1 MYPVLSRAHL
11 PTSAEHL
18 SPPEVSET
26 VGEGVLVPCSL
37 MTVFEYRH
45 RHCDGKWV
53 DSVYSY
59 RLFLHGFGEVCL
71 EIPIALTSGQLKSFP
86 RKNIR

>member
-1 MYPVLSRAHL
+1 MYPVLSQAQL

-37 MTVFEYRH
+37 MTVFEYHH

-53 DSVYSY
+53 ASEYSH

-71 EIPIALTSGQLKSFP
+71 EILTALTLGPLKSFL
-86 RKNIR
+86 RKNIT